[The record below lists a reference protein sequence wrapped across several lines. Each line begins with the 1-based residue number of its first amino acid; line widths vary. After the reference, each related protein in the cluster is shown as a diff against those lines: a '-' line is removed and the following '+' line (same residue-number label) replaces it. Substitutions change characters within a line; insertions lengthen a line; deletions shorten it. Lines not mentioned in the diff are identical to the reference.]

1 MVTRANYW
9 YSKIRYW
16 VLGIAWKRGK
26 VKSKVRKKFKSTI
39 DKLNGSSIQ
48 ENPFEFVC
56 SPTFDVSFMLWLW
69 VSCLTIFEE
78 EILNDSNTRL
88 SSIQVS
94 FKDTSS
100 LKFYSKK
107 KMDWISLDKRSGFLG
122 IYFKRYDRI
131 LL

>member
-26 VKSKVRKKFKSTI
+26 VKSKVRKKIKSTI
-39 DKLNGSSIQ
+39 DKLNGSKRIHS
-48 ENPFEFVC
+48 N
-56 SPTFDVSFMLWLW
+56 SFALPLLMYLSFILWLW
-69 VSCLTIFEE
+69 VSCLTILEE
-78 EILNDSNTRL
+78 EILNDSNIRL

-107 KMDWISLDKRSGFLG
+107 KMDRISLDKRSRFLG